1 MNDMAGLAPLAATN
15 STLRRVPS
23 ALSIS
28 DVFSGKRVILAGA
41 CVLSSWL
48 EEASHLDEKVRVEHL
63 LTSDSLPDRPP
74 FPPEECAFMLAS
86 IPRREVSTELAM
98 RLPYADQADH
108 ARLFS
113 ECVQQLEMLVDQM
126 TRWSDRIPV
135 FMLNFFVPQ
144 TNYLGRLLPRYDL
157 RNPAYFTEQL
167 NQRLAEMIAEKN
179 NVYLFDI
186 DSLAA
191 SYGRQRV
198 QDDSLWVSAHG
209 SMLDAY
215 DAMYD
220 HDRLEPTLGPLDYF
234 EISTGPFIRLCLSEA
249 FAMYRTLKGVDTVKM
264 ACVDLDDTL
273 WRGVM
278 AEREFIDPGVLVSG
292 WPLGFAEALLALKKR
307 GIILAIISKN
317 SEERVRGFWHDLFG
331 ERELKLEDFAIVKIN
346 WRPKVENIQE
356 AIAEANVLPSSVV
369 FIDDN
374 PVERASVKEAI
385 PEIRVLGA
393 PQYLWRDTLLRS
405 SETQVP
411 SITAESSRRSE
422 MIKAQ
427 VAREH
432 SRIKLGREDFLA
444 SLEIRVSLRRMSTI
458 DDARLPRAL
467 ELANKTNQFNTTG
480 RRWSR
485 EEVISYFDQG
495 GAWWTFEVAD
505 RFTAYGLVGVVSVR
519 ADRVDQ
525 FVMSCRVLGM
535 EVEIAALA
543 YIAKQMLHTSDAYS
557 VRSAIVET
565 KANLPCRDIFRN
577 AGWRLIGEDWMTE
590 RAGDVPAH
598 IALIHLDALPGIR
611 AVTA

>member
-1 MNDMAGLAPLAATN
+1 
-15 STLRRVPS
+15 
-23 ALSIS
+23 
-28 DVFSGKRVILAGA
+28 
-41 CVLSSWL
+41 
-48 EEASHLDEKVRVEHL
+48 
-63 LTSDSLPDRPP
+63 
-74 FPPEECAFMLAS
+74 MLAS

-113 ECVQQLEMLVDQM
+113 ECVQRLEMLVDQM

-198 QDDSLWVSAHG
+198 QDDSLWVSVHG

-278 AEREFIDPGVLVSG
+278 AEREFIDPGVFVSG

-331 ERELKLEDFAIVKIN
+331 EHELKLEDFAIVKIN

-405 SETQVP
+405 SDEREVDLGAVGP
-411 SITAESSRRSE
+411 DAADKGNRSLRQADR
-422 MIKAQ
+422 K
-427 VAREH
+427 
-432 SRIKLGREDFLA
+432 
-444 SLEIRVSLRRMSTI
+444 IRVIIISKIDLTRR
-458 DDARLPRAL
+458 AAAAGRA
-467 ELANKTNQFNTTG
+467 
-480 RRWSR
+480 
-485 EEVISYFDQG
+485 
-495 GAWWTFEVAD
+495 
-505 RFTAYGLVGVVSVR
+505 
-519 ADRVDQ
+519 
-525 FVMSCRVLGM
+525 
-535 EVEIAALA
+535 AALA
-543 YIAKQMLHTSDAYS
+543 AGRRRGRHRCADHFEKARRPDHLAADA
-557 VRSAIVET
+557 RAAID
-565 KANLPCRDIFRN
+565 ARDR
-577 AGWRLIGEDWMTE
+577 
-590 RAGDVPAH
+590 RAFGRGDAIHHLEAWAH
-598 IALIHLDALPGIR
+598 NHAR
-611 AVTA
+611 AAM